1 MPGAKKEEVVKQIVF
16 TTKMVENVTK
26 SINDGVVVKRFQN
39 PWFQN
44 EIGVRRSGIVFNR
57 TEEEVQEYIKCK
69 LDIKYFAQKYC
80 KIKTEDGTITH
91 IELRDYQKEIL
102 DLFSKNRFSILC
114 SSRQIGKTVNTAIT
128 ILHFLL
134 FNNDKNAMIVANV
147 AATTIE
153 IVDKIKSI
161 YVLLPFFLK
170 AGIKNWNQ
178 RSIVFDNGCRIKTA
192 ARSKTPAIG
201 FTIDLLYMDE
211 FAHIP
216 SNIIEPYYTAAYP
229 TVSAIQNSKIII
241 TSTPNGMNLFYKLL
255 TAAERPEGDPLK
267 NNYKAMRVYWYQVPG
282 RFVTYYRLNP
292 FKMRDL
298 GLTKEMVFD
307 LAKEEFQD
315 STKVLLKYNPDFEKD
330 VVHVYNNDI
339 ITEEVSKGF
348 RFLTP
353 SGKEIHIS
361 QIGEVSTWK
370 EEAIKDIGGEDA
382 FNQEFGLRFINSSRS
397 LLSESIIEGLIKGKK
412 NYEWQEIDK
421 METLLNFSYQD
432 LKWIDDPDI
441 FSQERR
447 KLVKGI
453 ISIDISEG
461 LGQDYSVMNIF
472 KISPKSMDTVEAFST
487 DYKNLSDFFCLE
499 QIGLFRSN
507 VISVKQLAELFY
519 VLAFEFFDPDNFR
532 VVLEINTY
540 GNEFLAHLP
549 HVFDGNNNYGSNIFF
564 RYKHKS
570 DAVEEKVGLKLGDN
584 KNLLVKDYQDNMNK
598 KNIIINNEDNIREIT
613 TFVKHTTAFGNT
625 RYAADIGN
633 DDIVM
638 TVVNSSSVFQ
648 KHPYRE
654 IVEDAAPTI
663 AGTELYKHFQS
674 ILGNQVDE
682 NSINYSSIIKEQR
695 YRKDRLKKILGYEK
709 SPWARD

>member
-16 TTKMVENVTK
+16 TTKMVDNVTK

-307 LAKEEFQD
+307 LAKEEFED

-519 VLAFEFFDPDNFR
+519 VLSFEFFDPDNFR

>member
-307 LAKEEFQD
+307 LAKEEFED

-472 KISPKSMDTVEAFST
+472 KISPKSVDTVEAFST

>member
-16 TTKMVENVTK
+16 TTKMVDNVTK

-307 LAKEEFQD
+307 LAKEEFED